1 MDTGQKDVN
10 GGTGLM
16 DTGRKDANGGTDL
29 MDRGRKDETGSDG
42 LRGAGAGRAEDADLM
57 KACRLCPRNCGADR
71 SAGRMGA
78 CGVTAEIRV
87 GRAALHMWEEPCIS
101 GKQGS
106 GTVFFAGCSLG
117 CVYCQNAELS
127 GARAGKIIS
136 AERLAEIFLE
146 LQEKGAANINL
157 VTASHY
163 IPQTAES
170 LTRARRAG
178 LTIPAVFNCSGYEK
192 PESLRLLEGK
202 VDVYLT
208 DFKYMDSRAAL
219 RYSGAAD
226 YPERAKEA
234 LAEMVR
240 QQPSPEFDGQGMM
253 QKGVI
258 VRHLLLPGL
267 VENGKQTV
275 RYVYETYGDQVFL
288 SLMNQYT
295 PFERLRENYPELCRK
310 VTRREYDALVDY
322 AVSLGVGN
330 GFIQEGGTAEE
341 SFIPSFDGEGV

>member
-29 MDRGRKDETGSDG
+29 MDTGRKYETGSDG

-71 SAGRMGA
+71 SAGRTGA

-192 PESLRLLEGK
+192 PESLPGGPPVFRRGGL
-202 VDVYLT
+202 
-208 DFKYMDSRAAL
+208 
-219 RYSGAAD
+219 SGAGEGSA
-226 YPERAKEA
+226 
-234 LAEMVR
+234 
-240 QQPSPEFDGQGMM
+240 GG
-253 QKGVI
+253 
-258 VRHLLLPGL
+258 
-267 VENGKQTV
+267 NGA
-275 RYVYETYGDQVFL
+275 
-288 SLMNQYT
+288 
-295 PFERLRENYPELCRK
+295 P
-310 VTRREYDALVDY
+310 A
-322 AVSLGVGN
+322 AVSEIRRAGDDA
-330 GFIQEGGTAEE
+330 EGRDRA
-341 SFIPSFDGEGV
+341 PSAAAGACGERETDGSLCL